1 MRKKWTYVVVTVL
14 AFLLPTWGNVV
25 EADEGMTDKVALYM
39 KAMMEEYQIPGLSVA
54 IVQDGD
60 TLYTNSYGVTAEGS
74 TVSSNTPFFLGSISK
89 SMTALGIVQLVES
102 GQVDLDESIGTYLP
116 WFAAE
121 ASSEASSI
129 TIRQLLAQTSGY
141 STYTGMEYSD
151 VGAKDASAL
160 KENVRNLSHAK
171 LSRAPGEQHQ
181 YSNANYMILGAVLEE
196 VSGQSYAD
204 YMEQHVFG
212 PLGMSTAAADEER
225 AVRSGFE
232 QGYQS
237 WFGYPRVSSVP
248 YDNSGAS
255 YGYITASI
263 DDMARYLQFLLQDN
277 DMLLRRE
284 YKELLLSPLVQ
295 HRPDRAYGF
304 GWRIS
309 ETDQGETLV
318 WHSGSTPEARAEI
331 FFIPDRGVGAVILTN
346 KNHILEEARL
356 SQVSKDLR
364 GILDGQD
371 PKPPSAG
378 VHPMIWGL
386 AGTLFILLAILIWLL
401 LRMKK
406 RNLKL
411 YLTLPLSLVLF
422 AMSAGIIPLFTRL
435 TSSPWNS
442 IRLFAP
448 DIAYMTLGIVASL
461 AWMGLVLMYG
471 TLVNRRKHLESVTRR
486 A

>member
-1 MRKKWTYVVVTVL
+1 MRKKWAYVVLTVL
-14 AFLLPTWGNVV
+14 AFALPAWGSVV
-25 EADEGMTDKVALYM
+25 EAEEVMADKVDLYM
-39 KAMMEEYQIPGLSVA
+39 KAAMEEYQIPGLSVA

-60 TLYTNSYGVTAEGS
+60 MVFTNSYGVTAEGS
-74 TVSSNTPFFLGSISK
+74 TVSSKTPFLLGSLSK
-89 SMTALGIVQLVES
+89 SMTALGIVQLVDS
-102 GQVDLDESIGTYLP
+102 DQVDLDESVGTYLP
-116 WFAAE
+116 WF
-121 ASSEASSI
+121 SSETSSEVSSI

-141 STYTGMEYSD
+141 STYSGLVYSD

-160 KENVRNLSHAK
+160 KENVRHLSNTK
-171 LSRAPGEQHQ
+171 LSRPPGEQHQ

-204 YMEQHVFG
+204 YMERHVFG

-225 AVRSGFE
+225 ALQTGFE
-232 QGYQS
+232 HGYQS
-237 WFGYPRVSSVP
+237 WLGYPRVSSVP

-277 DMLLRRE
+277 DRVLSRE
-284 YKELLLSPLVQ
+284 YKELFLSPLVQ

-309 ETDQGETLV
+309 ETERGERLV

-331 FFIPDRGVGAVILTN
+331 FFIPERGVGAVILTN
-346 KNHILEEARL
+346 KDHILEEARL
-356 SQVSKDLR
+356 IQVSKDLR

-378 VHPMIWGL
+378 IHPVIWGL
-386 AGTLFILLAILIWLL
+386 AGTLIILLAIVIWML
-401 LRMKK
+401 LRMQK
-406 RNLKL
+406 RSLKL

-422 AMSAGIIPLFTRL
+422 AISAGIIPLFTRL
-435 TSSPWNS
+435 TSSPWIS

-461 AWMGLVLMYG
+461 ALMGLLLMYR
-471 TLVNRRKHLESVTRR
+471 TIASRRTHLEQITRR

>member
-1 MRKKWTYVVVTVL
+1 MRKKWTYVVLTVL

-25 EADEGMTDKVALYM
+25 EADEGMTDKVDLYM

-60 TLYTNSYGVTAEGS
+60 TLFTNSYGVTAEGS

-102 GQVDLDESIGTYLP
+102 GRVDLDESIGTYLP

-121 ASSEASSI
+121 ASSEVSSI

-171 LSRAPGEQHQ
+171 LTRAPGEQHQ

-237 WFGYPRVSSVP
+237 WFGYPLVSSVP

-263 DDMARYLQFLLQDN
+263 DDMARYVQFLLQDN

-304 GWRIS
+304 GWRIG

-471 TLVNRRKHLESVTRR
+471 MLVNRRKHLESVTRR

>member
-25 EADEGMTDKVALYM
+25 EADEGMTDKVDLYM

-121 ASSEASSI
+121 ASFEASSI

-160 KENVRNLSHAK
+160 KENVRDLSHAK
-171 LSRAPGEQHQ
+171 LTRAPGEQHQ

-212 PLGMSTAAADEER
+212 PLGMSMAAADEER

-263 DDMARYLQFLLQDN
+263 DDMALQFLLQDN

-284 YKELLLSPLVQ
+284 HKELLLSPLVQ

-331 FFIPDRGVGAVILTN
+331 FFIPDRGLGAVILTN

-448 DIAYMTLGIVASL
+448 DIAYMTLGIVAIL

>member
-1 MRKKWTYVVVTVL
+1 MRKKWTHVVLTVL
-14 AFLLPTWGNVV
+14 AFVLPTWGNVV
-25 EADEGMTDKVALYM
+25 KAEEVMADKVDIYM
-39 KAMMEEYQIPGLSVA
+39 KAAMEEYQIPGLSVA
-54 IVQDGD
+54 ILQDGD
-60 TLYTNSYGVTAEGS
+60 MVFTNSYGVTAEGS
-74 TVSSNTPFFLGSISK
+74 TVSSKTPFLLGSISK

-102 GQVDLDESIGTYLP
+102 GKVDLDKSIGAYLP

-121 ASSEASSI
+121 ASSEVSSI

-141 STYTGMEYSD
+141 STYTGLEYSD
-151 VGAKDASAL
+151 VGAKDASGL
-160 KENVRNLSHAK
+160 KENVRNLSNAM
-171 LSRAPGEQHQ
+171 LSRTPGEQHQ

-225 AVRSGFE
+225 AVRTGFE

-263 DDMARYLQFLLQDN
+263 EDMTRYLQFLLEDN
-277 DMLLRRE
+277 DMLLSRE
-284 YKELLLSPLVQ
+284 YKELFLSPLVQ

-309 ETDQGETLV
+309 ETDQGETLI

-331 FFIPDRGVGAVILTN
+331 FFIPERGVGAVILTN
-346 KNHILEEARL
+346 KDHILEEARL
-356 SQVSKDLR
+356 FQVSKDLR

-371 PKPPSAG
+371 TKPPSAG
-378 VHPMIWGL
+378 VHPVIWGL
-386 AGTLFILLAILIWLL
+386 AGTLIILLAILIWLL

-411 YLTLPLSLVLF
+411 YLTLPLSLVFF
-422 AMSAGIIPLFTRL
+422 AMSAGIIPLFMRL

-448 DIAYMTLGIVASL
+448 DIAYMTLGIVAIL

-471 TLVNRRKHLESVTRR
+471 TLVSRRKQLESVTRR

>member
-1 MRKKWTYVVVTVL
+1 MRKKWTYVVLTVL
-14 AFLLPTWGNVV
+14 AFMLPTWGNVV
-25 EADEGMTDKVALYM
+25 EADEGMTDKVDLYM

-60 TLYTNSYGVTAEGS
+60 TLFTNSYGVTAEGS

-102 GQVDLDESIGTYLP
+102 GQVDLDDSIGTYLP

-121 ASSEASSI
+121 ASSEVSSI

-171 LSRAPGEQHQ
+171 LTRAPGEQHQ

-212 PLGMSTAAADEER
+212 PLGMSTATADEER

-346 KNHILEEARL
+346 KDHILEEARL

-378 VHPMIWGL
+378 VHPVIWGL
-386 AGTLFILLAILIWLL
+386 AGTLIILLAILLWLL

>member
-1 MRKKWTYVVVTVL
+1 MRKKWTYVVLTVL
-14 AFLLPTWGNVV
+14 AFMLPTWGNVV
-25 EADEGMTDKVALYM
+25 EADEGMTDKVDLYM

-60 TLYTNSYGVTAEGS
+60 TLFTNSYGVTAEGS

-102 GQVDLDESIGTYLP
+102 GQVDLDDSIGTYLP

-121 ASSEASSI
+121 ASSEVSSI

-171 LSRAPGEQHQ
+171 LTRAPGEQHQ

-225 AVRSGFE
+225 AFRSGFE

-346 KNHILEEARL
+346 KDHILEEARL

-378 VHPMIWGL
+378 VHPVIWGL
-386 AGTLFILLAILIWLL
+386 AGTLIILLAILLWLL

>member
-1 MRKKWTYVVVTVL
+1 
-14 AFLLPTWGNVV
+14 
-25 EADEGMTDKVALYM
+25 
-39 KAMMEEYQIPGLSVA
+39 
-54 IVQDGD
+54 
-60 TLYTNSYGVTAEGS
+60 
-74 TVSSNTPFFLGSISK
+74 
-89 SMTALGIVQLVES
+89 
-102 GQVDLDESIGTYLP
+102 
-116 WFAAE
+116 
-121 ASSEASSI
+121 
-129 TIRQLLAQTSGY
+129 
-141 STYTGMEYSD
+141 
-151 VGAKDASAL
+151 
-160 KENVRNLSHAK
+160 
-171 LSRAPGEQHQ
+171 
-181 YSNANYMILGAVLEE
+181 
-196 VSGQSYAD
+196 
-204 YMEQHVFG
+204 
-212 PLGMSTAAADEER
+212 
-225 AVRSGFE
+225 
-232 QGYQS
+232 
-237 WFGYPRVSSVP
+237 
-248 YDNSGAS
+248 
-255 YGYITASI
+255 
-263 DDMARYLQFLLQDN
+263 MARYVQFLLQDN

-284 YKELLLSPLVQ
+284 YKDLLLSPLVQ

-346 KNHILEEARL
+346 KNHVLEEARL

>member
-25 EADEGMTDKVALYM
+25 EADEGMTDKVDLYM

-60 TLYTNSYGVTAEGS
+60 TLFTYSYGVTAEGS

-102 GQVDLDESIGTYLP
+102 GRVDLDESIGTYLP

-151 VGAKDASAL
+151 VGAKHASAL

-171 LSRAPGEQHQ
+171 LTRAPGEQHQ

-225 AVRSGFE
+225 AI
-232 QGYQS
+232 
-237 WFGYPRVSSVP
+237 RV
-248 YDNSGAS
+248 
-255 YGYITASI
+255 
-263 DDMARYLQFLLQDN
+263 
-277 DMLLRRE
+277 
-284 YKELLLSPLVQ
+284 
-295 HRPDRAYGF
+295 
-304 GWRIS
+304 
-309 ETDQGETLV
+309 
-318 WHSGSTPEARAEI
+318 
-331 FFIPDRGVGAVILTN
+331 
-346 KNHILEEARL
+346 
-356 SQVSKDLR
+356 
-364 GILDGQD
+364 
-371 PKPPSAG
+371 
-378 VHPMIWGL
+378 
-386 AGTLFILLAILIWLL
+386 
-401 LRMKK
+401 
-406 RNLKL
+406 
-411 YLTLPLSLVLF
+411 
-422 AMSAGIIPLFTRL
+422 
-435 TSSPWNS
+435 
-442 IRLFAP
+442 
-448 DIAYMTLGIVASL
+448 
-461 AWMGLVLMYG
+461 
-471 TLVNRRKHLESVTRR
+471 
-486 A
+486 

>member
-1 MRKKWTYVVVTVL
+1 MRKKWTYVVLTVL
-14 AFLLPTWGNVV
+14 AFLLPTWGNIV
-25 EADEGMTDKVALYM
+25 EADEGMTDKVELYM

-60 TLYTNSYGVTAEGS
+60 TLFTNSYGVTAEGS
-74 TVSSNTPFFLGSISK
+74 TVSSSTPFFLGSISK

-121 ASSEASSI
+121 ASSKVSSI

-171 LSRAPGEQHQ
+171 LTRAPGEQHQ

-277 DMLLRRE
+277 DLLLSRE
-284 YKELLLSPLVQ
+284 NKELLLSPLVQ

-346 KNHILEEARL
+346 KDHILEEARL

-386 AGTLFILLAILIWLL
+386 AGTLIILLAILIWLL

-435 TSSPWNS
+435 TSSPWYS

-448 DIAYMTLGIVASL
+448 DIAYMTLGIVAIL

-471 TLVNRRKHLESVTRR
+471 TLVNRRKDLESVTRR

>member
-25 EADEGMTDKVALYM
+25 EADEGMTDKVDLYM

-60 TLYTNSYGVTAEGS
+60 TLFTNSYGVTAEGS

-102 GQVDLDESIGTYLP
+102 GRVDLDESIGTYLP

-160 KENVRNLSHAK
+160 KENVRNLSHVK
-171 LSRAPGEQHQ
+171 LTRAPGEQHQ

-204 YMEQHVFG
+204 YMEQQVFG
-212 PLGMSTAAADEER
+212 PLGMGTAAADEER

-237 WFGYPRVSSVP
+237 WFGYPQVSSVP

-284 YKELLLSPLVQ
+284 HKELLLSPLVQ

-309 ETDQGETLV
+309 ETDLGETLV

-471 TLVNRRKHLESVTRR
+471 MLVNRRKHLESVTRR